1 MNDLQSPPERTEEH
15 NEEDAD
21 DDRDDV
27 RAVGT
32 SLRGHVVD
40 AMLELS

>member
-15 NEEDAD
+15 DEEDAD
-21 DDRDDV
+21 EDRHDV
-27 RAVGT
+27 RAVGA

-40 AMLELS
+40 AMLGLS